1 MFWNYCRITNDLVE
15 KRGNDLCQRGA
26 PQLAQLSFDRQFLS
40 DPNTLDPS
48 LSSHEPDF
56 EVIVSFPRYRRTKSI
71 TCRIM
76 FDLRFYL
83 AFCLWEMSNTQQLTL
98 VAEAHMRFR
107 WKSDSRSWQP
117 RGKCRNCLKSSW
129 GELFGRFWSPNC
141 SLLTF
146 SAMFQ

>member
-1 MFWNYCRITNDLVE
+1 MLTKPLGWSPRNRFLSRMQKSSRCAIDPYEICLQDKYYKFQKITERVAARPNVLELLPDYERFGWKTWKRLVST
-15 KRGNDLCQRGA
+15 GGA

-56 EVIVSFPRYRRTKSI
+56 EVIVSFPRYRRAKSI

-83 AFCLWEMSNTQQLTL
+83 AFCLWKK
-98 VAEAHMRFR
+98 HH
-107 WKSDSRSWQP
+107 P
-117 RGKCRNCLKSSW
+117 Y
-129 GELFGRFWSPNC
+129 
-141 SLLTF
+141 
-146 SAMFQ
+146 